1 MTSLRMVNRIGR
13 RLRRRVAVEKVSSN
27 PDLCGL
33 YFIGDNNKM
42 PYVHFTTLDKAWEI
56 VKSGRPIQFG
66 MMR

>member
-1 MTSLRMVNRIGR
+1 MTSLRMINRIGKR
-13 RLRRRVAVEKVSSN
+13 QRRRVAVEKVSSN
-27 PDLCGL
+27 PDLWGL

-56 VKSGRPIQFG
+56 VKSGRFIQFG